1 MTCQLNWF
9 ELSDAGSTDSSA
21 LLVFPERVKHN
32 IQTALQMVGGNTAR
46 NRSITN

>member
-1 MTCQLNWF
+1 MTSELNWF
-9 ELSDAGSTDSSA
+9 ELSDVGNSDSPA